1 MAETIRIEVAIDS
14 LNETEAAL
22 SGVIR
27 NFAGVGTAARQ
38 AGAASEEAG
47 DKVSKFDRFAEKI
60 QKNLSGWMKEKYEFV
75 LKAADFVTA
84 PVKGIVNL
92 LKDPVLQVGEVFDV
106 SFELADTIDAFRGFE
121 AAMSQV
127 EVVSGAAASDMG
139 RLTDKAREL
148 GATTKFTAAES
159 AEALQAMAMS
169 GWEAG
174 DMLDAMEGIF
184 NLAAASGA
192 DLAQTSDIVADV
204 LSDFGMKA
212 GEAGHFADVL
222 AAASSQSGTN
232 VALLT
237 ETFQTVGAMAGML
250 GYSMEDVALAAG
262 LMAGAQ
268 SSGARS
274 GAALNAIFTRL
285 STNVDGAADALNGLG
300 IAYFKADGSA
310 RGFGNMIQE
319 LRTATAGYTQE
330 QKANL
335 ANTIAGADAQKEFL
349 AILDA
354 TAEDYENLSSAVN
367 HADGA
372 AGEAAESMMD
382 NLDGSITL
390 LQGAVD
396 EVKLSF
402 GERIAPYV
410 RGVAE
415 WLTDAMP
422 MVEEALESLMDFVDR
437 QVDAARRKLDE
448 IVESEEWKDADFFGK
463 AKILWDDIIIE
474 PFSDWW
480 SSAGKAKVAEI
491 AGDIGAGLGTGLK
504 TGVMA
509 LLGIDLSGTL
519 DEGASIGASFARGFS
534 EGFDVSAIT
543 SKLGEAF
550 QNLLSSAGKLLPG
563 GEAADLSSLFSAAL
577 LMKMAGPLIGAGK
590 MLAGSSVGKSIASSL
605 MGSTGNAMVRGSGI
619 MGLLANAGYG
629 LSGGSSTAGMYFG
642 DMAGAM
648 SGGSAALLGAGAT
661 AGAIAGG
668 ASVVSGGID
677 FYKAYKSENEEEA
690 AAYGESGAWKIA
702 GAGTG
707 ALAGASIGAM
717 FGGVMAV
724 PGALIGAGI
733 GGIAGWIKGNKVKE
747 EYQEHVEEMEREAEK
762 ARKVFE
768 ATGFDME
775 DVKFKS
781 EALQKAMEDTE
792 VTTEQLAQ
800 YFQESC
806 AQVMKE
812 AFGDMKLS
820 LTEVKE
826 LAEALTFGSMAEGLE
841 EFSAAAEAAG
851 ESFASLEHVKSA
863 LAKQNWNVSLG
874 LELSVEDRE
883 GYQAAIDSYITSVRD
898 YLKDSHYEAAVA
910 LQLLTGGTDTKGLDD
925 MYAGYETQVNEL
937 QEEMQRVLSE
947 SLSDGVISTEDKITV
962 KIGGVEV
969 EMSEAD
975 ALTELQ
981 EQIAG
986 ITDKVSQA
994 EENAGFESL
1003 KIKYGGAGLSEDSF
1017 AQLQTELQAN
1027 GAQFQQNYDE
1037 ALQVSLRNLDLARQ
1051 EGTICPEEYDSLYQ
1065 QIKEGYNSQIEA
1077 LTARMEEFQLDT
1089 IASAF
1094 PKELDGILP
1103 DLEGSMTEKLTQ
1115 AMEHALAVKP
1125 DVSEWN
1131 DSFIAEMFNLEEME
1145 GEVRGDLEQLLKSTA
1160 VTIPRSY
1167 ISALRED
1174 LPATDPSMEEETNS
1188 EDGMDVFSKRGNLHG
1203 AAMVKGIQ
1211 EGIEAGKLHIRS
1223 SAENTVRDA
1232 LSSPFDVMAKIN
1244 IAPSFSMT
1252 AGTGIG
1258 ASLAS
1263 LFSEEGSG
1271 SKSGSGGGGGGK
1283 PANHGGGNPV
1293 TAGPK
1298 PERLA
1303 PGSHG
1308 PYAAPA
1314 SPSYKGSA
1322 LELYGQDRQA
1332 SGFASYTGSGFT
1344 GYAMPVPDGNEEDT
1358 EEIWDSGEP
1367 LPGGQSSMTGIQVSV
1382 DVAMS
1387 PEFHISGSGGQQDG
1401 DMLQNIRQHLRELAD
1416 EVGGEIAERL
1426 SEVFGN
1432 MPLKGQ

>member
-1 MAETIRIEVAIDS
+1 MAETVRIEVNIEP
-14 LNETEAAL
+14 LNEAEAAL
-22 SGVIR
+22 SEIVR
-27 NFAGVGTAARQ
+27 NFADVEIVARQ

-47 DKVSKFDRFAEKI
+47 NKVSKFDRFAEKI

-127 EVVSGAAASDMG
+127 EVISGAAASDMG

-237 ETFQTVGAMAGML
+237 ETFQTAGAMAGML

-300 IAYFKADGSA
+300 IAYFNADGSA
-310 RGFGNMIQE
+310 RGFGDMIQE

-402 GERIAPYV
+402 GERIVPYV

-463 AKILWDDIIIE
+463 AEILWDDIIIE

-480 SSAGKAKVAEI
+480 GSAGKAKVAEI
-491 AGDIGAGLGTGLK
+491 AGNIGAGLGSGLRMGIM
-504 TGVMA
+504 T
-509 LLGIDLSGTL
+509 LLGIDVSDTR

-577 LMKMAGPLIGAGK
+577 LMKMAGPLIGMGRGAYSLGK
-590 MLAGSSVGKSIASSL
+590 GLIGS
-605 MGSTGNAMVRGSGI
+605 
-619 MGLLANAGYG
+619 ANAGTG
-629 LSGGSSTAGMYFG
+629 LLGFG
-642 DMAGAM
+642 VNTTIK
-648 SGGSAALLGAGAT
+648 LGAGNLPGGASLST
-661 AGAIAGG
+661 GALSAVGLGSAAGAIAGG

-717 FGGVMAV
+717 FGGIGAV

-792 VTTEQLAQ
+792 VTTEQFAQ

-826 LAEALTFGSMAEGLE
+826 LAEALTFGSMAEELE

-851 ESFASLEHVKSA
+851 ESFASLEHAKSA

-883 GYQAAIDSYITSVRD
+883 EYQAAIDSYITSVRD
-898 YLKDSHYEAAVA
+898 YLKDSHYEATVA

-994 EENAGFESL
+994 EENAEFESL

-1017 AQLQTELQAN
+1017 AQLQTELLAN

-1037 ALQVSLRNLDLARQ
+1037 ALQVSLKNLDLARQ
-1051 EGTICPEEYDSLYQ
+1051 EGTIGPEEYDSLYQ
-1065 QIKEGYNSQIEA
+1065 QIEEGYNSQIEA

-1103 DLEGSMTEKLTQ
+1103 DLEGSMTEKLSQ

-1131 DSFIAEMFNLEEME
+1131 NSFIAEMFNLEGLE
-1145 GEVRGDLEQLLKSTA
+1145 GEVQEDLEQLLKSTA

-1167 ISALRED
+1167 TSALRED
-1174 LPATDPSMEEETNS
+1174 LPAIDPSMEEETNS

-1271 SKSGSGGGGGGK
+1271 SKSGSGRGGGGK
-1283 PANHGGGNPV
+1283 PENHGGGNPV
-1293 TAGPK
+1293 TANPK
-1298 PERLA
+1298 PERPA
-1303 PGSHG
+1303 PGSNG
-1308 PYAAPA
+1308 TYVPPA

-1322 LELYGQDRQA
+1322 PELYGQDGQT
-1332 SGFASYTGSGFT
+1332 SGFTMYTGSGFT

-1367 LPGGQSSMTGIQVSV
+1367 LPGGQSSMAGIQVSV